1 MSRAALLLA
10 VLAAP
15 TLAATPVAQLRVP
28 AGFAIDVF
36 AQNVENARAMA
47 FGDNGT
53 LFVGSREKGQVYALR
68 DHDRDGHV
76 DAVKVIAKGLNMP
89 VGVAFRD
96 GALYVSAVDR
106 ILRFDDIE
114 AQLEHPPQPVVVADL
129 PKETHHGWRYIAFG
143 PDGKLYVPIGA
154 PCNICDPQKHF
165 ATLTRMNADGSSREV
180 VARGIRNTVGFDWQ
194 PGTGALW
201 FTDNGRD
208 WLGDDSPDC
217 ELNRVSTLGEHFG
230 FPYCHAGS
238 LLDPE
243 FGEGKQCAD
252 YTAPAAK
259 LGAHVAPLGMHFYRG
274 QQFPADYRGNAFIA
288 LHGSWNRAQ
297 KNGYAV
303 VRAQIVDGK
312 VTQVTPFVTGFL
324 RGETTLGRPVDVIET
339 ADGALLISD
348 DYAGAIY
355 RVRYV
360 GEPGPGTAG
369 PRDPG
374 KHIEA
379 R

>member
-53 LFVGSREKGQVYALR
+53 LFVGSRERGRVYALR

-114 AQLEHPPQPVVVADL
+114 AHLEHPPQPVVVVADL
-129 PKETHHGWRYIAFG
+129 PKETHHGWRYLAFG

-154 PCNICDPQKHF
+154 PCNICAPQKQF
-165 ATLTRMNADGSSREV
+165 ATLTRMNADGSGREV

-217 ELNRVSTLGEHFG
+217 ELNRVSTPGEHFG

-238 LLDPE
+238 ILDPE

-274 QQFPADYRGNAFIA
+274 RQFPTDYRGNAFIA

-303 VRAQIVDGK
+303 VRAQIADGK

-339 ADGALLISD
+339 DDGALLISD

-360 GEPGPGTAG
+360 GEQ
-369 PRDPG
+369 G
-374 KHIEA
+374 K
-379 R
+379 